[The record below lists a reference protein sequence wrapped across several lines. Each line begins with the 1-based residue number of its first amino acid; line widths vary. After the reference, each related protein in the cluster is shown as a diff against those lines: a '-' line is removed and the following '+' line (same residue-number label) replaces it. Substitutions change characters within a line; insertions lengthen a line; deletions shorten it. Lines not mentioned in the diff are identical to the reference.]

1 MTRTRKKTAAF
12 VVAAGTALGLSVATS
27 WGAVIYSQD
36 FESSTA
42 ASEYASGDFNP
53 AAPSVG
59 TQANIVEPG
68 SVSLVQVVNAS
79 TDPGSAGAPQV
90 KGTNSLRI
98 NSHAGGGNCCP
109 KIEIST
115 ADVTSATLVFS
126 VYGDPGVNRL
136 IEHWTLPWGSNEL
149 RLDSDGS
156 IWYDSNG
163 GWSLYGDAT
172 FAHNQWNDV
181 NIATFVDGVNPPTAY
196 VTINGSILGDDG
208 AGGGFNFARTGGA
221 PNAINKH
228 IIAGQTGSGEG
239 AAFFLDNIQVH
250 DVFDTTLLPVP
261 EEPPAVYVVESAIH
275 TAIEVTWPTSEGA
288 VYRVQYANEL
298 TSTNDWENLGALV
311 SGDGET
317 ARVFDSVTE
326 ITGRIYR
333 VVTY

>member
-59 TQANIVEPG
+59 TQASIVEPNNL
-68 SVSLVQVVNAS
+68 SLVQVVNAS

-149 RLDSDGS
+149 RLDSD
-156 IWYDSNG
+156 
-163 GWSLYGDAT
+163 
-172 FAHNQWNDV
+172 
-181 NIATFVDGVNPPTAY
+181 
-196 VTINGSILGDDG
+196 
-208 AGGGFNFARTGGA
+208 
-221 PNAINKH
+221 
-228 IIAGQTGSGEG
+228 
-239 AAFFLDNIQVH
+239 
-250 DVFDTTLLPVP
+250 
-261 EEPPAVYVVESAIH
+261 
-275 TAIEVTWPTSEGA
+275 
-288 VYRVQYANEL
+288 
-298 TSTNDWENLGALV
+298 
-311 SGDGET
+311 
-317 ARVFDSVTE
+317 
-326 ITGRIYR
+326 
-333 VVTY
+333 